1 MCTRVPR
8 SAGHCVD
15 DPQLGV
21 GKDDSAGS
29 DRREGE
35 HLPAVVADDSGELEQ
50 EFRPA
55 HYRPKH
61 SVGYSH

>member
-1 MCTRVPR
+1 M
-8 SAGHCVD
+8 D